1 MVYVV
6 AEEYLQA
13 YGSEGFINASTKWQ
27 ARRDV
32 LHWLTGMVSKHRP
45 SSPVS
50 NARTSESIQALGS
63 REHETAGISDL
74 HAPDR
79 TDMVPRRLKVHDA
92 EIEWSGVYW
101 ICSKQLRHY
110 PAFRRN
116 EITIAV
122 HSFVFVRA
130 EEESY
135 YVGYLEDLYED
146 KRGQKKVKVRWFYH
160 NREIKRVLHQLNPHP
175 REIFITPHV
184 QAISAECIDGRATVL
199 TPKHYEK
206 CLATFSHSQIA
217 DFYMCFRQFKS
228 NKVKPFSLSKL
239 RGYSNQRVLSSLNCP
254 LVSKHRTKGNK
265 ANGEEDD
272 NFAYDDHGG
281 RGAKRNRSCGAANS
295 IPRNQIT
302 NCEPI
307 HKKLRIKLPTREVK
321 SVRPQGSSHASFK
334 VGEKIEL
341 LCQDSGIR
349 GCWFRCEI
357 LQASEKR
364 FKVKYVDVHDADAS
378 ASLEEWVPASKL
390 AASDKLGMRCSGRL
404 TVRPWPSEDSSDCS
418 FEVGA
423 PVDAWWSDGWWEG
436 VVTEIDRPG
445 DDNLQVYFPGC
456 NRFLTLKR
464 KNVRTSR
471 DWVGNRW
478 VDIKAKPH
486 ILSYVSSNISP
497 SAKFP
502 KCSVL
507 AEASDSGPSAL
518 VDCEILNNKHKA
530 AEDIKG
536 ELLNSAPSTAHDT
549 EEVDL
554 MKQLCIG
561 SEDKVVKGV
570 DTGNGAGNEA
580 RSVLDLGPANQKF
593 GTVEGKGMELVPQL
607 V

>member
-1 MVYVV
+1 M
-6 AEEYLQA
+6 
-13 YGSEGFINASTKWQ
+13 
-27 ARRDV
+27 D
-32 LHWLTGMVSKHRP
+32 
-45 SSPVS
+45 
-50 NARTSESIQALGS
+50 SIEFSFYIQ
-63 REHETAGISDL
+63 
-74 HAPDR
+74 
-79 TDMVPRRLKVHDA
+79 VPRRLKVHDA

-116 EITIAV
+116 EITIAVSINPCIKFLCQQHSILTFLFLTSFSSLCQV

-175 REIFITPHV
+175 REIFITPYV

-364 FKVKYVDVHDADAS
+364 FKVKYVDVHDADES
-378 ASLEEWVPASKL
+378 ANLEVCKCL
-390 AASDKLGMRCSGRL
+390 RR
-404 TVRPWPSEDSSDCS
+404 S
-418 FEVGA
+418 FVI
-423 PVDAWWSDGWWEG
+423 V
-436 VVTEIDRPG
+436 
-445 DDNLQVYFPGC
+445 NLQ
-456 NRFLTLKR
+456 
-464 KNVRTSR
+464 
-471 DWVGNRW
+471 
-478 VDIKAKPH
+478 
-486 ILSYVSSNISP
+486 
-497 SAKFP
+497 
-502 KCSVL
+502 
-507 AEASDSGPSAL
+507 
-518 VDCEILNNKHKA
+518 
-530 AEDIKG
+530 
-536 ELLNSAPSTAHDT
+536 
-549 EEVDL
+549 
-554 MKQLCIG
+554 
-561 SEDKVVKGV
+561 
-570 DTGNGAGNEA
+570 
-580 RSVLDLGPANQKF
+580 
-593 GTVEGKGMELVPQL
+593 
-607 V
+607 